1 MRRLELTEGEPARS
15 IELTDSEAQA
25 LAASELASIDRAPG
39 DPHWSVAPGRK
50 VGVLRTGAVQISVRP
65 KIPVERLVF
74 LMGYASAPKF
84 WRDHTVHLDH
94 ECGLPEALAH
104 TFARLAT
111 KATDQGLL
119 QGYWSIDDSL
129 PVLRGR
135 VRVPEQ
141 ISRRFGAVMPL
152 EVTYDDFTID
162 IAENR
167 LLLAAATRLLRL
179 PSLDTRTRQRLQR
192 LRLLFSGVSEM
203 RRGETLPRWQPTRL
217 NARYQPSLQLAE
229 RILVGESFE
238 QRRGP
243 LNVDGFVFD
252 MWSIYE
258 DFVGIAL
265 TEALASHG
273 SASLQHQ
280 MHLDRAKRVSLRPDI
295 LWTSH
300 VGDQVVVDAKYK
312 AEKPAGYPQVDLYQL
327 LAYCTALGLREG
339 HLVYAKGNEAETV
352 HEVQGAD
359 IAIHCHTVDLDQPPT
374 ALLEQ
379 MHTLAH
385 RIASPS
391 SRRPREWRQK
401 TT

>member
-1 MRRLELTEGEPARS
+1 M
-15 IELTDSEAQA
+15 
-25 LAASELASIDRAPG
+25 
-39 DPHWSVAPGRK
+39 
-50 VGVLRTGAVQISVRP
+50 
-65 KIPVERLVF
+65 F

-135 VRVPEQ
+135 VRVTEQ
-141 ISRRFGAVMPL
+141 ISRRFGAGIPL

-203 RRGETLPRWQPTRL
+203 RRCETLPRWQPTRL
-217 NARYQPSLQLAE
+217 NARYQPSLQLAK

-252 MWSIYE
+252 MWAIYD
-258 DFVGIAL
+258 DFVG
-265 TEALASHG
+265 
-273 SASLQHQ
+273 
-280 MHLDRAKRVSLRPDI
+280 DRKS
-295 LWTSH
+295 
-300 VGDQVVVDAKYK
+300 VV
-312 AEKPAGYPQVDLYQL
+312 
-327 LAYCTALGLREG
+327 
-339 HLVYAKGNEAETV
+339 
-352 HEVQGAD
+352 
-359 IAIHCHTVDLDQPPT
+359 
-374 ALLEQ
+374 
-379 MHTLAH
+379 
-385 RIASPS
+385 
-391 SRRPREWRQK
+391 
-401 TT
+401 